1 MTICL
6 QISIVWDF
14 LLNPFVPKE
23 SNSLPWRVYNMCIQ
37 DVYNDSQGASQTQ
50 TSLFSNML
58 QRIHRGWVNKLIQ
71 VSKAYIQLCVCIYVC
86 LYIYMCVC
94 VPLFEWLW
102 SGSTSR
108 ECKGQWEKGFFEE
121 SGKEVIRWGNNR
133 RNDWNSRLSRS
144 SSYISFWLEGIL
156 GSHLVWLPP
165 WSRTNLKTASCC

>member
-86 LYIYMCVC
+86 LYIYICTTFGMTLKWQYLQRVQGAMRKR
-94 VPLFEWLW
+94 LF
-102 SGSTSR
+102 
-108 ECKGQWEKGFFEE
+108 
-121 SGKEVIRWGNNR
+121 
-133 RNDWNSRLSRS
+133 
-144 SSYISFWLEGIL
+144 
-156 GSHLVWLPP
+156 
-165 WSRTNLKTASCC
+165 